1 MLRLLIDNPLILL
14 FTVAAIGY
22 PLGRIKIRGTS
33 FGVAAVLFVGIIVGA
48 FHPDLKLPEIIYVLG
63 LVIFVYTIGLSS
75 GAGFFASFRS
85 KGLRDNLLVAGVLV
99 FAGLLTLGVNAFLHL
114 PAAITAGIYA
124 GSLTNTPALAAV
136 MEYVKSAAPK
146 AGLDQMLTEPVIGY
160 SITYPMGVMGVIIAI
175 YLAQYLWKVDYL
187 HEALTS
193 RILGSS
199 SLRLDDWTIRIT
211 NPNASRET
219 IHQLLHDHDWNVV
232 FGRAKHDGKV
242 TIAVSDMKLQV
253 GDLITIVG
261 NLADIEKA
269 TVYLGEIS
277 NDRLDFDRSQLDYRR
292 VFLSNPK
299 VAGMKLRDLRLP
311 QRFGAIVT
319 RVRRGDVE
327 FLPDGDT
334 VLQFGDRIRIL
345 SEREDLDEISKYLGD
360 SYRALSEI
368 DVLSFS
374 LGLAIGLALGTV
386 PIPLPGGFTFK
397 LGLAGGPLI
406 VALILGTLGRTGPM
420 VWNLPYSANLTLRQI
435 GLILFLAGIG
445 TRAGYSFFSTLSNG
459 GGVTMFVMGAGITFV
474 TAFLTLWV
482 GHKLLKIPMSILI
495 GMVGGMQTQPA
506 VLGFTLE
513 QTKNDL
519 PNVGYASVYPVAM
532 IVKIIMAQLIMILL
546 H

>member
-1 MLRLLIDNPLILL
+1 MLRLLIENPLILL
-14 FTVAAIGY
+14 FAVAAIGY

-33 FGVAAVLFVGIIVGA
+33 FGVAAVLFVGIIVGG

-63 LVIFVYTIGLSS
+63 LVMFVYTIGLSS

-85 KGLRDNLLVAGVLV
+85 KGLRDNLLVAGALVL
-99 FAGLLTLGVNAFLHL
+99 AGLLTLGANAFLHL
-114 PAAITAGIYA
+114 SPAITAGIYA

-136 MEYVKSAAPK
+136 MEYIKSAAPK
-146 AGLDQMLTEPVIGY
+146 AGLEQMLTEPVIGY
-160 SITYPMGVMGVIIAI
+160 SITYPMGVLGVIIAI
-175 YLAQYLWKVDYL
+175 YVAQFLWKVDYNR
-187 HEALTS
+187 EASTS
-193 RILGSS
+193 RILGAS
-199 SLRLDDWTIRIT
+199 SLRLNDWTIRVT
-211 NPNASRET
+211 NPNAARET
-219 IHQLLHDHDWNVV
+219 IRQLLHDHDWNIV
-232 FGRAKHDGKV
+232 FGRVKHDDKV
-242 TIAVSDMKLQV
+242 TIAAGEMKLQV

-261 NLADIEKA
+261 NLADIERA
-269 TVYLGEIS
+269 TIYLGEIS

-327 FLPDGDT
+327 FLPDADT

-459 GGVTMFVMGAGITFV
+459 GGVTMFAMGAGITFV

-482 GHKLLKIPMSILI
+482 GHKLLKIPMSLLI

-532 IVKIIMAQLIMILL
+532 IVKIIMAQLIVILL
-546 H
+546 Q